1 MPNKPNIFL
10 ISFII
15 FTSISGYSQLTN
27 FDVQQVRVLY
37 ESLEYD
43 KAISIGNLLLK
54 SNYSFSKNDFI
65 ILHEYMALSFYNVGN
80 IDSSRSHFLSL
91 LSINPEYDLDPIKV
105 SPKIID
111 FFNQLKS
118 EIKSPSEKV
127 ELVPY
132 KEYVFMEDIRPKAG
146 LRSTI
151 LPGWGQIYKGQ
162 KKRGLIIGGLFF
174 ASLAATGISLVFEK
188 ESEDKYLQSTT
199 PSTIEDNYNTYNE
212 WHKRRQFFSITTIS
226 IWAIGIFDALYMPYE
241 NIALSVNPHND
252 ILLSINIPFR

>member
-43 KAISIGNLLLK
+43 KAISTGNLLLK
-54 SNYSFSKNDFI
+54 SNYSFNKNDFI

-91 LSINPEYDLDPIKV
+91 LSINPKYDLDPIKV

-118 EIKSPSEKV
+118 EIKSPYEKV

-132 KEYVFMEDIRPKAG
+132 KEYVF
-146 LRSTI
+146 
-151 LPGWGQIYKGQ
+151 
-162 KKRGLIIGGLFF
+162 
-174 ASLAATGISLVFEK
+174 TGINIQDVLKQVTATKNTPLTYSQVKKVKCHSLDSYK
-188 ESEDKYLQSTT
+188 Q
-199 PSTIEDNYNTYNE
+199 PRNTMETLNSRVE
-212 WHKRRQFFSITTIS
+212 
-226 IWAIGIFDALYMPYE
+226 L
-241 NIALSVNPHND
+241 N
-252 ILLSINIPFR
+252 